1 MRINRIFIHHPGA
14 LQLAVSSHQNIASM
28 HDVIIVGAG
37 FAGLTAARRLKEQ
50 GFSITVLEALNRIGG
65 RLWTHQ
71 TEPNT
76 VETHLHGKTINFSK
90 IQC

>member
-1 MRINRIFIHHPGA
+1 MY
-14 LQLAVSSHQNIASM
+14 
-28 HDVIIVGAG
+28 DVIIVGAG
-37 FAGLTAARRLKEQ
+37 FAGLTAPRRLKEQ
-50 GFSITVLEALNRIGG
+50 GFSITVLEARNRIGG

-71 TEPNT
+71 VEPNT